1 MSKTLRT
8 VAVIAGAVALVAA
21 TGGAALAALAPAGM
35 AGTATLAGI
44 SAATLATVATV
55 ASVAST
61 LASIGAQLTAKKP
74 PARGTINQVIIAAEP
89 VSPCIIGRTYSGGVL
104 RHDVGYGPTLK
115 KVKNPY
121 RGMVLVYSVAG
132 PIEEFEGLY
141 LDFQPVSFS
150 GTAATGYY
158 ASYLYRDFR
167 LGLASETALTP
178 FWAGMPNWT
187 SAHKLSGKAAV
198 LWNLKFDK
206 DAKRYAS
213 GVPIQ
218 GAVCR
223 GVKCYDPRKDDTY
236 PGGVGSHH
244 WADPGDTAAFDAAKL
259 TWEWSECPGLQS
271 LKYALGSWARD
282 EDDPDAKYEKVFGV
296 GLPPDGIIVQ
306 DFVTLSNI
314 CDANGWKV
322 GGVVYEPGD
331 RWANLKRI
339 LEAGAAEPMWRGGK
353 LGLRFNAPRLSL
365 HTLTADDLADED
377 VDATAQQTWAARLN
391 GIRPKYRSEANK
403 WEYVQSD
410 LVSIASYLTEDG
422 EEKIEEQQYD
432 LIQQK
437 NQAAQIAAY
446 KLLNGRELAPIVVP
460 CKPHMRHFGPG
471 DMLTLDLPDHGLGGI
486 DAIILKRQIDPARMV
501 VTFTFMSES
510 EGKHDFALGRTGTA
524 PPTPALTTGEDRDDI
539 ATEIVR
545 GADGFS
551 VAPSSWVRAISCTY
565 AGTPKTGQFPLSA
578 AYYVYQGS
586 EDISEDALTTFSLTT
601 TNCVAA
607 LGGANDRVLTIDAMS
622 ADRASAQVT
631 ISHDGTVVSV
641 ASVNLTKVRDGGSVN
656 SATDSTL
663 SVNSS
668 GSYGAVSGGPLTLNV
683 GPDGTIQVD
692 VNLNYGASSGTGAL
706 AGKIQYRTTPGSGS
720 WTDMA
725 AEESDPYGATV
736 GEPSS
741 LTLSASIA
749 GPSSAADWE
758 FQLLTRRSSGTGTL
772 VALDGAMTVGW
783 S

>member
-21 TGGAALAALAPAGM
+21 TAGAAAVALAPAGM
-35 AGTATLAGI
+35 AGTATIGTV
-44 SAATLATVATV
+44 SAATLTTVATV

-74 PARGTINQVIIAAEP
+74 PSRGTINQVIIAAEP
-89 VSPCIIGRTYSGGVL
+89 PSPYIIGRTYSGGVL
-104 RHDVGYGPTLK
+104 RHDVGYGATLK

-132 PIEEFEGLY
+132 PLLGLEACY
-141 LDFQPVSFS
+141 MDYAVVPFS
-150 GTAATGYY
+150 GGAATGYY
-158 ASYLYRDFR
+158 SGFLYRDVR
-167 LGLASETALTP
+167 NGLSSETALTP
-178 FWAGMPNWT
+178 HFAGMPNWS
-187 SAHKLSGKAAV
+187 SAHKLSSKAAI
-198 LWNLKFDK
+198 LWNGKFDK
-206 DAKRYAS
+206 DGKRFAS
-213 GVPIQ
+213 GWPTS
-218 GAVCR
+218 GAVWE
-223 GVKCYDPRKDDTY
+223 GVMTYDARQDSSY
-236 PGGVGSHH
+236 PGGSGAHRITDE
-244 WADPGDTAAFDAAKL
+244 A
-259 TWEWSECPGLQS
+259 TWEYSQCPGQH
-271 LKYALGSWARD
+271 ALAYVLGRFRNG
-282 EDDPDAKYEKVFGV
+282 KKVFGV
-296 GLPPDGIIVQ
+296 GLPPDGVIVQ

-322 GGVVYEPGD
+322 GGVLYEPGD

-365 HTLTADDLADED
+365 YTLTADDLADED

-410 LVSIASYLTEDG
+410 LVSISSYVTEDG

-437 NQAAQIAAY
+437 DQAAQIAAY

-565 AGTPKTGQFPLSA
+565 AGTPKAGQFPLSA
-578 AYYVYQGS
+578 TYYVYQGA
-586 EDISEDALTTFSLTT
+586 EDISEDALTSYALTT

-607 LGGANDRVLTIDAMS
+607 LGGTNDRVLTIDAMS

-656 SATDSTL
+656 SATDTSL

-683 GPDGTIQVD
+683 GPDGLISVD
-692 VNLNYGASSGTGAL
+692 VTLNYAASSGTGAL

-772 VALDGAMTVGW
+772 FALDGAMTVGW
-783 S
+783 N